1 MIPPLQQEVAS
12 RVGESRLPRYG
23 AEPTVSVVVASNRSA
38 GLLHAC
44 LESLLPQ
51 CQRVGAELIV
61 VRAGDE
67 AEIAH
72 VLRGYPS
79 VRVLYAPARSTIP
92 ELRGAGMTAALG
104 DIVALTEDH
113 CVVSSRWIET
123 LVRSAAEGADVVGGG
138 MDNARRD
145 RTVDWA
151 AYFSE
156 YGFFATTRPTSE
168 GPPLL
173 TGANVAYTRSI
184 VDTVAASAREG
195 EWENVAH
202 DRLGSDG
209 RVLRFISTA
218 AVYQNK
224 SYQFWDFCRDR
235 YEHGRDYARKRL
247 SEQQDA
253 SRWLLLASSPALP
266 FLLTTRVARAAASTR
281 WPTFLRALPAT
292 FAFLT
297 AWSFGEAVGY
307 LRGRAVGLTTTETN

>member
-1 MIPPLQQEVAS
+1 MIPPLQQE
-12 RVGESRLPRYG
+12 RELPVRQGPVQRYG
-23 AEPTVSVVVASNRSA
+23 PEPTISVVVASNRSA
-38 GLLHAC
+38 ELLHAC

-51 CQRVGAELIV
+51 CGGAGAELIV
-61 VRAGDE
+61 ARAGDE
-67 AEIAH
+67 PEIARL
-72 VLRGYPS
+72 LRGYPS

-92 ELRGAGMTAALG
+92 ELRGAGMAAARG

-113 CVVSSRWIET
+113 CVVSSQWIEM
-123 LVRSAAEGADVVGGG
+123 LVRGAADGADVIGGG
-138 MDNARRD
+138 MDNAQRD

-156 YGFFATTRPTSE
+156 YGFFATTRPTS
-168 GPPLL
+168 GRAPLL
-173 TGANVAYTRSI
+173 TGANVAYTRPI
-184 VDTVAASAREG
+184 VDTVVASARDG
-195 EWENVAH
+195 EWENIAH
-202 DRLGSDG
+202 DRLGSRG

-235 YEHGRDYARKRL
+235 YAHGRDYARKRL
-247 SEQQDA
+247 REQHDA

-297 AWSFGEAVGY
+297 AWSIGEAIGY
-307 LRGRAVGLTTTETN
+307 LRGRAADLTTAENH